1 MPADHEEIVAAR
13 NEGIIYHFLT
23 NPTGLIVD
31 NHRVKALELVKMRQ
45 TERDA
50 KGRRNVEPVE
60 GSTYTMPS
68 DLVIA
73 AIGQQVE
80 RNVLKPGEGIE
91 LDRDNCVVVNPDTL
105 ETTRKGVFAGGDCV
119 LKPQT
124 LVHAL
129 AHGER
134 AAESIADYLENG
146 AVTVNPEYRMQAVLK
161 KNGLFKDECLEK
173 PFLFRP
179 RAVSPELEAETR
191 SRNFDEVERNI
202 SKEAAYE
209 ETKRCMRC
217 YRLYSLVTER
227 ELAGRAA

>member
-45 TERDA
+45 TGRDA
-50 KGRRNVEPVE
+50 KGRRSVEPIE
-60 GSTYTMPS
+60 GSTHTMPS

-91 LDRDNCVVVNPDTL
+91 LDRDHCVVVNHDTL

-146 AVTVNPEYRMQAVLK
+146 TVTVNPKYRLQDVLK
-161 KNGLFKDECLEK
+161 KNGLLKDGGLEK
-173 PFLFRP
+173 PVLFRS
-179 RAVSPELEAETR
+179 RVVSPELEAEAR
-191 SRNFDEVERNI
+191 SRNFDEVEHNI

-209 ETKRCMRC
+209 ETERCMRC